1 MVTYLSNSQQQP
13 GNLCHND
20 ANAAALSKLISNDSV
35 QKVAGFASSKPHS
48 FIAVTILIKYKLGA
62 FATWMPKLHG
72 YYVDHLDALLQHDC
86 KLQRNFHNSVWSS
99 TTINFGPRT
108 CCKQHTDFNNLPF
121 GICSIYGAG
130 RYNSK
135 EGGHLVLWEAGLV
148 IEFPPGSTILIPS
161 AVLTHSNVPIP
172 KGSTRYSV
180 TQYTAGGLFRW
191 VDHGFQGEE
200 SYWESLTDEGRA
212 EETQRMEGRA
222 VMGLGLFSTKEE
234 LLA

>member
-1 MVTYLSNSQQQP
+1 M
-13 GNLCHND
+13 
-20 ANAAALSKLISNDSV
+20 SKLISNESV
-35 QKVAGFASSKPHS
+35 QKVAGFASS
-48 FIAVTILIKYKLGA
+48 A

-86 KLQRNFHNSVWSS
+86 NLRRNFHNSVWPS
-99 TTINFGPRT
+99 TTVNFGSRT
-108 CCKQHTDFNNLPF
+108 CCKQHKDFNDLPF
-121 GICSIYGAG
+121 GMCSIYGAG
-130 RYNSK
+130 RYDSK

-161 AVLTHSNVPIP
+161 AILTHSNVPVP

-191 VDHGFQGEE
+191 VDHGFQSEE
-200 SYWESLTDEGRA
+200 SYWRSLTDEGCA

-222 VMGLGLFSTKEE
+222 TMGMGLFSTKEG
-234 LLA
+234 LLADRKSVV

>member
-1 MVTYLSNSQQQP
+1 
-13 GNLCHND
+13 
-20 ANAAALSKLISNDSV
+20 
-35 QKVAGFASSKPHS
+35 
-48 FIAVTILIKYKLGA
+48 
-62 FATWMPKLHG
+62 MPKLHG

-86 KLQRNFHNSVWSS
+86 NLRRNFHNSVWPS
-99 TTINFGPRT
+99 TTVNFGSRT
-108 CCKQHTDFNNLPF
+108 CCKQHKDFNDLPF
-121 GICSIYGAG
+121 GMCSIYGAG
-130 RYNSK
+130 RYDSK

-161 AVLTHSNVPIP
+161 AILTHSNVPVP

-191 VDHGFQGEE
+191 VDHGFQSEE
-200 SYWESLTDEGRA
+200 SYWRSLTDEGCA

-222 VMGLGLFSTKEE
+222 TIGMGLFSTKEG